1 VFPNSQENTLSLYL
15 DVKALLCIVAS
26 GVLNRQN
33 IIFLS
38 SSLCWNI
45 ERYTKTSLLFNVLM
59 DEMIHVIVLDT
70 DKQ

>member
-26 GVLNRQN
+26 GVLDRQN

-70 DKQ
+70 DK

>member
-15 DVKALLCIVAS
+15 DVKALLCVVSS

-38 SSLCWNI
+38 STLCWNI

-59 DEMIHVIVLDT
+59 DEMFHVIVLDT
-70 DKQ
+70 NK

>member
-33 IIFLS
+33 IIFLN

-70 DKQ
+70 DK

>member
-1 VFPNSQENTLSLYL
+1 MFPNSQENTLSLYL

-33 IIFLS
+33 IIFLN

-70 DKQ
+70 DK

>member
-70 DKQ
+70 DK

>member
-1 VFPNSQENTLSLYL
+1 MFPNSQENTLSLYL

-70 DKQ
+70 DK